1 MPPRSQKFLI
11 WGSGFLLALTLLVVI
26 ALLVLD
32 WNWLRGPIMR
42 MAAEK
47 TGRVL
52 AIHGDFKVKLGW
64 PDAHLQAANVTFA
77 NPSWAKEAQMIDV
90 TNLEASIN
98 LPQLFQKKIVFPK
111 VRLAH
116 AVVFLEKSPDGRKNW
131 LLDRKQKDENA
142 RVEIGMLALDQGQIG
157 YDDPQQKTHIE
168 SKVSTHATA
177 DSSDIGVD
185 FSANGHIHG
194 LALNAHGSGGAVLAL
209 RDDSMPYPL
218 KIDATIG
225 RTTLYAAG
233 NVTSLTQFSAVDL
246 QLALRGDS
254 LGQLYPLLG
263 FALPETPAYATKGHL
278 LRVAK
283 QWRYEKFTAHI
294 GQSDMAGTLRVDTAA
309 KRPFLQGDVV
319 FQVLHLAD
327 LGPVIG
333 AKKQKAAAAA
343 PQSVPAVTRVLPDLP
358 FRTER
363 WDSIDADVWS
373 SAKTLHR
380 ADSLPIENLV
390 THLLLRDSVLTLDPL
405 NFGFAGGQL
414 ANVVKLDGRQDP
426 IQARIKVDA
435 RKIRLNQLFP
445 TFALNKT
452 SIGQINGALD
462 LEGKGNSVGRMLA
475 TANGRVA
482 LVIADGEISKM
493 MMESAGLHLWEMLQL
508 KVTGD
513 KVINIRCGIADLNVK
528 QGVMQPDILLLDTE
542 VTQINVTGNIN
553 LGQETLDLTL
563 HPKTKQTSLIALRP
577 PIYIRGSFA
586 HPAISLDKGQLAARS
601 LGAILLGL
609 VNPLLM
615 LAPLVETGPGMDSD
629 CGRLIKEAQTSRR

>member
-1 MPPRSQKFLI
+1 M
-11 WGSGFLLALTLLVVI
+11 
-26 ALLVLD
+26 
-32 WNWLRGPIMR
+32 
-42 MAAEK
+42 
-47 TGRVL
+47 
-52 AIHGDFKVKLGW
+52 
-64 PDAHLQAANVTFA
+64 
-77 NPSWAKEAQMIDV
+77 
-90 TNLEASIN
+90 
-98 LPQLFQKKIVFPK
+98 
-111 VRLAH
+111 
-116 AVVFLEKSPDGRKNW
+116 
-131 LLDRKQKDENA
+131 
-142 RVEIGMLALDQGQIG
+142 
-157 YDDPQQKTHIE
+157 
-168 SKVSTHATA
+168 
-177 DSSDIGVD
+177 
-185 FSANGHIHG
+185 
-194 LALNAHGSGGAVLAL
+194 LAL